1 MSYLSKNN
9 SYRISSVNSLPITG
23 DEKVI
28 YKLSGSSIMN
38 VWDSK
43 SSTYIN
49 PTYVSDFNYDYY
61 FTKANVTGSI
71 YSGSIRQVVI
81 VKDETNSNATS
92 FYTFDGSNLI
102 QSPQSILDRLASLEY
117 IPLSIS
123 TFTNNVNNVEKG
135 STVTSITFN
144 YSYNKTP
151 TSSSIDNSI
160 GNVSGSSVTK
170 TVSLTTNTTYTLTA
184 SDGQTTKTATTS
196 VAFLNKV
203 YYGTSAN
210 TTLNNSQVLAL
221 ASNVLTSTKN
231 RTISIDGGGNYI
243 YYCYPSSMGDATFN
257 INGLTVTL
265 IKSTLTITN
274 ALGDV
279 TSYNI
284 YRTSN
289 VQNATGISI
298 IIS

>member
-23 DEKVI
+23 EERVI
-28 YKLSGSSIMN
+28 YKLSGSSVIN

-43 SSTYIN
+43 SSIYIN
-49 PTYVSDFNYDYY
+49 PNYVSDFNYDYY
-61 FTKANVTGSI
+61 FTKANITGSI
-71 YSGSIRQVVI
+71 YSGSVRQVV
-81 VKDETNSNATS
+81 VVQDETNSNTTS

-102 QSPQSILDRLASLEY
+102 QSPQSVLDRLTALEY
-117 IPLSIS
+117 VPLSIS

-151 TSSSIDNSI
+151 TTSSINNSI
-160 GNVSGSSVTK
+160 GNISGSSTTK

-196 VAFLNKV
+196 VTFLNKV
-203 YYGTSAN
+203 YYGTSSN
-210 TTLNNSQVLAL
+210 TSLDNSQVLTL
-221 ASNVLTSTKN
+221 SNNILTSTKN
-231 RTISIDGGGNYI
+231 RTITLDGGGNYI
-243 YYCYPSSMGDATFN
+243 YYCYPTSMGDATFN

-265 IKSTLTITN
+265 IKSTLTVTN